1 MLPSRHFFRNAT
13 TAVIPSE
20 SPAELPPPSSTRA
33 GIVTVVGRPNAGK
46 STLLNRVVG
55 EKLAITSEK
64 PQSTRDRVVGIRSE
78 GGVQMVFF
86 DTPGLLE
93 PRYALH
99 AAMRSTALEALR
111 DADVI
116 VYLADAQ
123 DGPPAPLADVTG
135 FISPARAPVLVVLN
149 KIDLLAT
156 GERARLL
163 STVPGAHLVSA
174 STGEGVDGLLEQ
186 VASLLP
192 ESAFL
197 YPEDEISTQTVR
209 FFAAELVRET
219 ALEQLG
225 EEVPYSIACEIEEF
239 REAAV
244 PIYIRA
250 VLYVERESQ
259 KGIVIG
265 ARGARLREIGRVAR
279 GKIEALVG
287 GAVYL
292 DLWVKVLPNWRRDTR
307 ALRRF
312 GYTPQQGSRS

>member
-1 MLPSRHFFRNAT
+1 MTEPHT
-13 TAVIPSE
+13 
-20 SPAELPPPSSTRA
+20 PPPEPTAAATRA

-64 PQSTRDRVVGIRSE
+64 PQSTRDRVVGIRTE

-99 AAMRSTALEALR
+99 EAMRAAAVNAVR
-111 DADVI
+111 DADVV
-116 VYLADAQ
+116 VYLADATQ
-123 DGPPAPLADVTG
+123 GLPVPLAAAAGLAEEPRV
-135 FISPARAPVLVVLN
+135 PVFLTLN
-149 KIDLLAT
+149 KADLLDGETRAT
-156 GERARLL
+156 LAAAAPHARFVSAASGEGIDALVADVGARLPL
-163 STVPGAHLVSA
+163 SP
-174 STGEGVDGLLEQ
+174 
-186 VASLLP
+186 
-192 ESAFL
+192 FL
-197 YPEDEISTQTVR
+197 YPDDEISTQSMR
-209 FFAAELVRET
+209 FFVAELVRET

-225 EEVPYSIACEIEEF
+225 DEVPYSIACEIDEY
-239 REAAV
+239 REAATPV
-244 PIYIRA
+244 YIRA

-279 GKIEALVG
+279 GKIESLVG

-292 DLWVKVLPNWRRDTR
+292 DLWVKVLPNWRRDAR

-312 GYTPQQGSRS
+312 GYTSQPGSKP